1 MRGIVV
7 ETQKANNFITAVE
20 KLAADNGLEIEIN
33 MDELEVY
40 IGFASLLEAKMV
52 DLEVPKVLQKSKPKQ
67 RGGRPKGGPKHKV
80 VSIQKFKNVL
90 HDLDKGTL
98 AQNITAAIDITGLSK
113 SFLARL
119 YYTSDETVKI
129 DDRCHEML
137 KKLMKPE
144 DNDPVVEKNMIMI
157 RRVARAKKTDD
168 PYMIADTIMN
178 SFNMQKQTTFK
189 DAAEVIDFIREHG
202 TR

>member
-7 ETQKANNFITAVE
+7 ETQKANNFIKDIET
-20 KLAADNGLEIEIN
+20 LAADNGLEIEIN

-40 IGFASLLEAKMV
+40 IGFASLLEAKVV
-52 DLEVPKVLQKSKPKQ
+52 DIEVPEVLQKSKPKQ
-67 RGGRPKGGPKHKV
+67 RGGRPKGGPKQNV
-80 VSIQKFKNVL
+80 ISIQKFKNAL

-113 SFLARL
+113 SFLTRL

>member
-7 ETQKANNFITAVE
+7 ETQKANNFIKDIET
-20 KLAADNGLEIEIN
+20 LAADNGLEIEIN

-40 IGFASLLEAKMV
+40 IGFASLLEAKVV
-52 DLEVPKVLQKSKPKQ
+52 DIEVPEVLQKSKQ
-67 RGGRPKGGPKHKV
+67 RGGRPKGGPKQNV
-80 VSIQKFKNVL
+80 ISIQKFKNAL

-113 SFLARL
+113 SFLTRL